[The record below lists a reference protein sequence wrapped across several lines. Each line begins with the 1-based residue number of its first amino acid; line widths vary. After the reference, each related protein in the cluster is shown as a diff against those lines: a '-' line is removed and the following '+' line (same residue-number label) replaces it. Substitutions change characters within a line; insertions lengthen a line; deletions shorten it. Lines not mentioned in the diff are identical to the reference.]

1 MGSWMSAADW
11 RLEHPILRKNRPGA
25 SPRTKTGCFS
35 RQIESG
41 GAAIEPI
48 SHFRGISSLGISQP
62 LIRRLIGSLGVI
74 AAFLVMASVFTPDPT
89 RAFGPPV
96 APPGSAANNTG
107 NDPDAGPSPD
117 NSGHHGFANHS
128 SVDPH
133 EGLPLLGSLENNQL
147 IIKVYGTSVGPRYSI
162 CDAQSGDTLG
172 ELLTAEQA
180 HLLVPELDLS
190 TIDFSAPT
198 ATPTLMMVEPTMHG
212 GWSR

>member
-1 MGSWMSAADW
+1 M
-11 RLEHPILRKNRPGA
+11 
-25 SPRTKTGCFS
+25 
-35 RQIESG
+35 
-41 GAAIEPI
+41 
-48 SHFRGISSLGISQP
+48 GISQPP

-74 AAFLVMASVFTPDPT
+74 AAFLVMASVFTPDHT

-96 APPGSAANNTG
+96 AHPGSIDNNNG
-107 NDPDAGPSPD
+107 GDDPDAGPSPG
-117 NSGHHGFANHS
+117 SSESHHGFADH

-133 EGLPLLGSLENNQL
+133 EGLPLLGSLENNRL

-162 CDAQSGDTLG
+162 CDAQSGDALG

-180 HLLVPELDLS
+180 HLLIPELDLS